1 MDAFR
6 DEEKILFKQLNTPQK
21 IQDFIDTIQINF
33 EPKGDTCFSP
43 RMVLQQ
49 RRAHCI
55 EGAILAAMIL
65 RYHGYPPLVVDLET
79 TKDDFDH
86 VIAVFKQHDHWGAIS
101 KTNHAVL
108 RYREPVYKTI
118 RELVMSYFHE
128 YFKNETGKKTLRS
141 FTKPINLKM
150 FDHKD
155 WMTSH
160 KEVWYIAE
168 YLADARHIALISKE
182 QIKTLRRATPVER
195 RLGGIVEWEKKE
207 KENE

>member
-6 DEEKILFKQLNTPQK
+6 DEDQRLFEKLNTPQK
-21 IQDFIDTIQINF
+21 IQDFIDTIPINF

-43 RMVLQQ
+43 KMVLQQ

-55 EGAILAAMIL
+55 EGAILAARIL
-65 RYHGYPPLVVDLET
+65 RYHGYQPLIVDLET

-86 VIAVFKQHDHWGAIS
+86 VIAVFKQHGHWGAIS

-118 RELVMSYFHE
+118 RELVISYFHE

-150 FDHKD
+150 FDHKE
-155 WMTSH
+155 WMTSSE
-160 KEVWYIAE
+160 EVWYIAE
-168 YLADARHIALISKE
+168 YLADAPHTALISSE
-182 QIKTLRRATPVER
+182 QIKTLRPATSVER
-195 RLGGIVEWEKKE
+195 RLGEIVEWEKKE
-207 KENE
+207 KKK